1 MTPMMRPAIRHAM
14 LIAIA
19 LPLAAC
25 VSFGPKT
32 PPVLM
37 SLEPAA
43 APATGAV
50 ANSGVAPTINVA
62 TPVVPQEIAVN
73 RVPVR
78 SDATTLAYVKD
89 AQWVEPPA
97 YLFQRL
103 LSDTLSARSGYA
115 VLTAR
120 QILVDPGASL
130 SGELR
135 AFGVD
140 ARTSEAIV
148 TYDAA
153 LVRKGAKSVEKR
165 RFEARMPVSAIE
177 AQPVGAALNE
187 AANKVAADVADW
199 VAGR

>member
-1 MTPMMRPAIRHAM
+1 MTRPAIRYAI
-14 LIAIA
+14 LIAAA
-19 LPLAAC
+19 LPLAGC
-25 VSFGPKT
+25 LSFGPKT
-32 PPVLM
+32 PPKLM
-37 SLEPAA
+37 ALEPAT
-43 APATGAV
+43 APATGQV
-50 ANSGVAPTINVA
+50 ANSGVAPTITIA

-78 SDATTLAYVKD
+78 SDATTLSYVKD

-103 LSDTLSARSGYA
+103 LSDTLAARSGYA

-135 AFGVD
+135 SFGID
-140 ARTSEAIV
+140 ARTGEAIV

-153 LVRKGAKSVEKR
+153 LVRKGAESVEKR
-165 RFEARMPVSAIE
+165 RFEARVPVSPVE
-177 AQPVGAALNE
+177 AGPVAAALNE
-187 AANKVAADVADW
+187 AANKVSVDVADW

>member
-1 MTPMMRPAIRHAM
+1 MPVIRYVLIPA
-14 LIAIA
+14 LA

-25 VSFGPKT
+25 VSLGGKAPT
-32 PPVLM
+32 SLM
-37 SLEPAA
+37 TLEPTARMAA
-43 APATGAV
+43 GQSVNSGAV
-50 ANSGVAPTINVA
+50 PTITVAP
-62 TPVVPQEIAVN
+62 PSVPQEIAVN

-103 LSDTLSARSGYA
+103 LSDTLAAEGGFT

-135 AFGVD
+135 QFGVD
-140 ARTSEAIV
+140 ARTNEAIV

-153 LVRKGAKSVEKR
+153 LVRKGAESIEKR
-165 RFEARMPVSAIE
+165 RFETRVPVAAIE
-177 AQPVGAALNE
+177 AAGVGAALNQ
-187 AANKVAADVADW
+187 AANQVAVDVARW
-199 VAGR
+199 AAGR